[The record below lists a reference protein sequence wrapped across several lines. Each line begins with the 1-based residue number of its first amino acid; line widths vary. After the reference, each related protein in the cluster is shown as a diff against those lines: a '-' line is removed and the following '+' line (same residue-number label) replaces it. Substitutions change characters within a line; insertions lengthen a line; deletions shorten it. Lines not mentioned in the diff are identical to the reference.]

1 MINNINKE
9 SASICIVGLGY
20 VGLPL
25 AIELSEVFVTS
36 GFDINVNRIDQ
47 LKSGKDLTNEVDN
60 ERLKR
65 SSINF
70 TCNADDIKN
79 FDYYIVTV
87 PTPVDSA
94 DTPNLE
100 PLKTASKII
109 GESIKNSSIII
120 YESTVY
126 PGCTEEVCVPII
138 VEHSGKEF
146 NKDFFVGYSPERI
159 NPADKKNTIRTIK
172 KIVSGST
179 DEALEK
185 INQLYLKIIDA
196 GTHKVSSIQ
205 VAEAAKVIENTQR
218 DLNISLMNELSII
231 LNKLDI
237 DTLEVLEAAET
248 KWNFLP
254 FRPGLVG
261 GHCIGI
267 DPYYLTYKARLLNY
281 HPEVILSGRRI
292 NDSMTTYIF
301 NEVCSKIIAENK
313 NKALRVGYFGITF
326 KENCPDIRNS
336 KPLELLNKLKL
347 INIDLFINDPWV
359 NNDEAI
365 EVGIEITELS
375 DMCDLDMAIFAVGH
389 KEYRDLNIS
398 QIDDLFGKTKILF
411 DIKAMYDKQ
420 LCKNRGMQ
428 VFRL

>member
-9 SASICIVGLGY
+9 SASICIIGLGY

-25 AIELSEVFVTS
+25 AVELSEVFVTS

-70 TCNADDIKN
+70 TCNEDDIKN

-100 PLKTASKII
+100 PLKAASKII

-179 DEALEK
+179 VVALEK

-231 LNKLDI
+231 FNKLDI

-301 NEVCSKIIAENK
+301 NEVCSKIIAEK
-313 NKALRVGYFGITF
+313 KSKALRVGYFGITF

-347 INIDLFINDPWV
+347 INTDLFINDPWV
-359 NNDEAI
+359 NNDEAM
-365 EVGIEITELS
+365 EAGIEITELS

-389 KEYRDLNIS
+389 KEYRDLNIG